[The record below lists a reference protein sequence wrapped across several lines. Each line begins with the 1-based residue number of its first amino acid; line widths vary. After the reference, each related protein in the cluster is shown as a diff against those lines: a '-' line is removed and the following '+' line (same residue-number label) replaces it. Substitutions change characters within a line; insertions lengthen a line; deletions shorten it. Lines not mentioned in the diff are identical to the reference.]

1 MTLLDN
7 KMFFLEWCFDN
18 NQTLE
23 ELIKKSRETK
33 FTLKNEQTQI
43 DVFVDQ
49 QYFPLSLFEIS
60 NQQQDVL
67 NKIKLT
73 DTIE

>member
-43 DVFVDQ
+43 DVYVDQ